1 MKTNILQRIF
11 FLLMTLFSF
20 PAFADNAPTPVLPTS
35 PQAESIKRYGE
46 LDFDYSIGTP
56 NISIPLFDIDH
67 RGYKVPVKLQYI
79 PSPLKP
85 GYNYDV
91 YGHGWNLSINSCISR
106 RINYEPDETANFA
119 LETNQFSNIYRTHG
133 SGMMDYNLAYDPF
146 SVTLPDGTA
155 FDFYIVNYTGTIEYI
170 VSNGRYVQISHTKSN
185 NQITSFTITDEQG
198 IVYTFSGADT
208 SFQGNGA
215 TNSTYLNTNVSWSLT
230 NIKLPNSTQSIYFT
244 YGKTLQSHFAA
255 WVAEPTSR
263 FKRLHYVNGNP
274 ANQYLIEAV
283 PNYES
288 YGYKMKL
295 LTQISYGST
304 TVDFTYTKSDE
315 MSYNNHISTIT
326 LKDNGSVVRSF
337 NFGITDHSF
346 SYPNNSNDILGFLY
360 SVTAQGPDTDEEGMT
375 YRCEY
380 RAKSSFNGVDHW
392 GNLNYQS
399 SSSQVAFFNFFCE
412 FDFQNNYIYRPVPM
426 TLLENDADEL
436 APYQKIRLSS
446 MNVDPRVPAS
456 PNTHGVIHKLI
467 YPTGG
472 YTEFTF
478 ENHKFYT
485 HTDSNGDYI
494 HDEANRRI
502 IEGGGF
508 RIKEVKNY
516 TAAGKL
522 SDKKLFYYGARKDT
536 WYIEHT
542 GAGEPVVDPNIL
554 TYLSFSE
561 EDTNTS
567 ILNMVLGLSPQGE
580 QTSFTNPFTNP
591 WLEQNDWGYECTFS
605 AQNFRRIL
613 NGRQAVVYP
622 EVTVYDFDTSN
633 NAYNLEEK
641 HTTGKTVYTYDLLD
655 VLASD
660 TSFFEKPT
668 YHGNVLS
675 YKAKKY
681 RYANL
686 IKKEEYRYKDENTGY
701 WIARE
706 EDYEWGYSYNS
717 VYDYIYNNNYFLD
730 LVSPNTSL
738 GNFFNNHYTYVGK
751 AYLKKK
757 DVRDYGP
764 VIYSVLNRESY
775 TYNTRNQVTELY
787 KGPGSQG
794 ETETTRYTYPEL
806 SGDASAVSYKMAQQ
820 HIFTPVLKQH
830 TQTNLLGDYTD
841 MSGVKTDYAAFSV
854 NSNTRYLPSKLYK
867 LDADSGTYLLDKEI
881 VSYASQCNPQ
891 EVIGSDGVHTIYLWS
906 YDNRYLIAEIRNATL
921 SEVTSAVSAVFG
933 TSISGLG
940 NSYSPSASSLQA
952 LHANSNLSNALVTTY
967 THKPLV
973 GVTSITD
980 PSGRTTYYDY
990 DGLGRLKEAYYYEGG
1005 VASESNKRVLEANEY
1020 HYINQ

>member
-1 MKTNILQRIF
+1 MKTNILQRIL

-20 PAFADNAPTPVLPTS
+20 PVFADNAPTPVLPTS

-67 RGYKVPVKLQYI
+67 RGYKVPVKLQYL

-119 LETNQFSNIYRTHG
+119 LETSQFSNIYRTHG

-155 FDFYIVNYTGTIEYI
+155 FDFYIINRTGTIEYV

-198 IVYTFSGADT
+198 IVYTFAGADA
-208 SFQGNGA
+208 SFNGNGA
-215 TNSTYLNTNVSWSLT
+215 TNSTYLNTNVSWNLT
-230 NIKLPNSTQSIYFT
+230 NIKLPNSSENISFT
-244 YGKTLQSHFAA
+244 YGKTLQSHYAA

-263 FKRLHYVNGNP
+263 FKRIHYVNEAP
-274 ANQYLIEAV
+274 ANHYLIEAV

-288 YGYKMKL
+288 YGYRMKL

-304 TVDFTYTKSDE
+304 TIDFTYTKSDE
-315 MSYNNHISTIT
+315 MSYNNHISAIT
-326 LKDNGSVVRSF
+326 LKDNGTVVRNF
-337 NFGITDHSF
+337 LFGISESTLG
-346 SYPNNSNDILGFLY
+346 YPGGSDKIGTLY
-360 SVTAQGPDTDEEGMT
+360 SVTAQGPDTGEEGMT

-380 RAKSSFNGVDHW
+380 RARNSFNGVDHW

-399 SSSQVAFFNFFCE
+399 SSDQVAFFNFFCE
-412 FDFQNNYIYRPVPM
+412 FDFQNNNIYRPVPM
-426 TLLENDADEL
+426 TLLNNDADEL

-446 MNVDPRVPAS
+446 MSSDPRVPAS

-472 YTEFTF
+472 YTEFIF

-508 RIKEVKNY
+508 RISEVKNY

-522 SDKKLFYYGARKDT
+522 SDRKLFYYGARKDT
-536 WYIEHT
+536 WYLDHT

-561 EDTNTS
+561 EDTQTN
-567 ILNMVLGLSPQGE
+567 IKNMVLGLSPQGE

-622 EVTVYDFDTSN
+622 EVTVYDFDTSS

-641 HTTGKTVYTYDLLD
+641 HTAGKTVYTYDLLD

-660 TSFFEKPT
+660 TSFFEKAT

-675 YKAKKY
+675 YRAKKY
-681 RYANL
+681 RYGNL
-686 IKKEEYRYKDENTGY
+686 VKKEEYRYKDATTGY
-701 WIARE
+701 QIIRK
-706 EDYEWGYSYNS
+706 EDYEWGYNYININ
-717 VYDYIYNNNYFLD
+717 DYIYNNNYFLD

-738 GNFFNNHYTYVGK
+738 GSFFNNHYTDVGK
-751 AYLKKK
+751 AYLKSKV
-757 DVRDYGP
+757 VRDYE
-764 VIYSVLNRESY
+764 YLSYNYNMEMRESY
-775 TYNTRNQVTELY
+775 SYNTRNQITAVFKT
-787 KGPGSQG
+787 PGSQG

-806 SGDASAVSYKMAQQ
+806 SGDASSASYKMAEK
-820 HIFTPVLKQH
+820 HIFTPILE
-830 TQTNLLGDYTD
+830 TTTTSSIASTNAKI
-841 MSGVKTDYAAFSV
+841 SGEKVDYAGFAINGVS
-854 NSNTRYLPSKLYK
+854 YLPSKIYK
-867 LDADSGTYLLDKEI
+867 LGKGNFLPDKDI
-881 VSYASQCNPQ
+881 LSYTSCGNPQ
-891 EVIGSDGVHTIYLWS
+891 EVVGSDGVHTVYLWS
-906 YDNRYLIAEIRNATL
+906 YNDRYLIAEIRNATL
-921 SEVTSAVSAVFG
+921 SQVSSAVSAVFG
-933 TSISGLG
+933 LSV
-940 NSYSPSASSLQA
+940 SSLQGSYYPNENNLRA

-1005 VASESNKRVLEANEY
+1005 VASASNKRVLEANEY

>member
-67 RGYKVPVKLQYI
+67 RGYKVPVKLQYL

-119 LETNQFSNIYRTHG
+119 LETSQFSNIYRTHG

-155 FDFYIVNYTGTIEYI
+155 FDFYIINRTGTIEYV

-198 IVYTFSGADT
+198 IVYTFAVADA
-208 SFQGNGA
+208 SFNGNGA
-215 TNSTYLNTNVSWSLT
+215 TNSTYLNTNVSWNLT
-230 NIKLPNSTQSIYFT
+230 NIKLPNSSENISFT
-244 YGKTLQSHFAA
+244 YGKTLQSHYAA

-263 FKRLHYVNGNP
+263 FKRIHYVNEAP
-274 ANQYLIEAV
+274 ANHYLIEAV

-288 YGYKMKL
+288 YGYRMKL

-315 MSYNNHISTIT
+315 MSYNNHIAAITI
-326 LKDNGSVVRSF
+326 KDNGMVVRNF
-337 NFGITDHSF
+337 QFGISESTLG
-346 SYPNNSNDILGFLY
+346 YPGGSELFGYLY
-360 SVTAQGPDTDEEGMT
+360 SVTAQGPDSSEEGMT

-380 RAKSSFNGVDHW
+380 QAKSSFNGVDHW

-399 SSSQVAFFNFFCE
+399 SSSQVAFFNFFCD

-426 TLLENDADEL
+426 TLLNNDSDEL

-446 MNVDPRVPAS
+446 MNGDPRVPAS

-472 YTEFTF
+472 YTEFVF

-485 HTDSNGDYI
+485 HTDNNGDYI

-508 RIKEVKNY
+508 RISEVKNY

-522 SDKKLFYYGARKDT
+522 SNRKLFYYGARKDT
-536 WYIEHT
+536 YYLDHT

-561 EDTNTS
+561 HYTQTN
-567 ILNMVLGLSPQGE
+567 IKNMVLGLSPQGQ

-622 EVTVYDFDTSN
+622 EVTVYDFDTSS

-641 HTTGKTVYTYDLLD
+641 HTAGKTVYTYDIDD

-660 TSFFEKPT
+660 ISFFEKAT

-675 YKAKKY
+675 YRAKKY
-681 RYANL
+681 RYGNL
-686 IKKEEYRYKDENTGY
+686 VKKEEYRYKDATIGY
-701 WIARE
+701 QIIRK
-706 EDYEWGYSYNS
+706 EDYEWGYNYIN

-738 GNFFNNHYTYVGK
+738 GSFFNNHYTDVGK
-751 AYLKKK
+751 AYLKSKV
-757 DVRDYGP
+757 VRDYE
-764 VIYSVLNRESY
+764 YLSYNYNMEMRESY
-775 TYNTRNQVTELY
+775 SYNTRNQITAVFKT
-787 KGPGSQG
+787 PGSQG

-806 SGDASAVSYKMAQQ
+806 SGDASSASYKMAEK
-820 HIFTPVLKQH
+820 HIFTPILE
-830 TQTNLLGDYTD
+830 TTTTSSIASTNAKI
-841 MSGVKTDYAAFSV
+841 SGEKVDYAGFAINGVS
-854 NSNTRYLPSKLYK
+854 YLPSKIYK
-867 LDADSGTYLLDKEI
+867 LGKGNFLPDKDI
-881 VSYASQCNPQ
+881 LSYTSCGNPQ
-891 EVIGSDGVHTIYLWS
+891 EVVGSDGVHTVYLWS
-906 YDNRYLIAEIRNATL
+906 YNDRYLIAEIRNATL
-921 SEVTSAVSAVFG
+921 SQVSSAVSAVFG
-933 TSISGLG
+933 LSV
-940 NSYSPSASSLQA
+940 SSLQGSYYPNENNLRA

-1005 VASESNKRVLEANEY
+1005 TASTANKRVLEANEY
-1020 HYINQ
+1020 HYVNQ

>member
-1 MKTNILQRIF
+1 MKTNILQRIL

-67 RGYKVPVKLQYI
+67 RGYKVPVKLQYL

-119 LETNQFSNIYRTHG
+119 LETSQFSNIYRTHG

-155 FDFYIVNYTGTIEYI
+155 FDFYIINRTGTIEYV

-198 IVYTFSGADT
+198 IVYTFAGADA
-208 SFQGNGA
+208 SFNGNGA
-215 TNSTYLNTNVSWSLT
+215 TNSTYLNTNVSWNLT
-230 NIKLPNSTQSIYFT
+230 NIKLPNSSENISFT
-244 YGKTLQSHFAA
+244 YGKTLQSHYAA

-263 FKRLHYVNGNP
+263 FKRLHYVNEAP
-274 ANQYLIEAV
+274 ANHYLIEAV

-288 YGYKMKL
+288 YGYRMKL

-315 MSYNNHISTIT
+315 MSYNNHISAIT
-326 LKDNGSVVRSF
+326 LKDNGTVVRNF
-337 NFGITDHSF
+337 QFGISESTLG
-346 SYPNNSNDILGFLY
+346 YPGGSDKIGSLY
-360 SVTAQGPDTDEEGMT
+360 SVTAQGPDTGEEGMT

-380 RAKSSFNGVDHW
+380 QAKNSFNGIDHW

-399 SSSQVAFFNFFCE
+399 SSDQVAFFNFFCD
-412 FDFQNNYIYRPVPM
+412 FDFQNNYIHRPVPI
-426 TLLENDADEL
+426 TLLNNDADEL
-436 APYQKIRLSS
+436 APYQKIRLTS

-472 YTEFTF
+472 YTEFVF

-508 RIKEVKNY
+508 RISEVKNY

-522 SDKKLFYYGARKDT
+522 SDRKLFYYGARKDT
-536 WYIEHT
+536 YYLDHT

-561 EDTNTS
+561 EDTQTS
-567 ILNMVLGLSPQGE
+567 IKNMVLGLSPQGQ

-622 EVTVYDFDTSN
+622 EVTVYDFDTSS

-641 HTTGKTVYTYDLLD
+641 HTAGKTVYTYDLLD

-660 TSFFEKPT
+660 TSFFEKAT

-675 YKAKKY
+675 YRAKKY
-681 RYANL
+681 RYGNL
-686 IKKEEYRYKDENTGY
+686 VKKEEYRYKDATTGY
-701 WIARE
+701 QIIRK
-706 EDYEWGYSYNS
+706 EDYEWGYSYININ
-717 VYDYIYNNNYFLD
+717 DYIYNNNYFLD

-738 GNFFNNHYTYVGK
+738 GSFFNNHYTDVGK
-751 AYLKKK
+751 AYLKSKR
-757 DVRDYGP
+757 VQDYADFS
-764 VIYSVLNRESY
+764 IYYNILKEESY
-775 TYNTRNQVTELY
+775 TYNTRNQVTEIFR
-787 KGPGSQG
+787 
-794 ETETTRYTYPEL
+794 ETNSHGDSEIIRHTYPEL
-806 SGDASAVSYKMAQQ
+806 SGDASSASYKMAQR
-820 HIFTPVLKQH
+820 HIYTPILESSVSKNQIAMGAKV
-830 TQTNLLGDYTD
+830 LGD
-841 MSGVKTDYAAFSV
+841 KIDYAGYTV
-854 NSNTRYLPSKLYK
+854 DGTTCYLPNKIYK
-867 LDADSGTYLLDKEI
+867 MEKGSYQLDKEI

-906 YDNRYLIAEIRNATL
+906 YNNRYLIAEIRNATL
-921 SEVTSAVSAVFG
+921 SQVTSAVSAVFG
-933 TSISGLG
+933 TSISSLG
-940 NSYSPSASSLQA
+940 SSSSPSSNGLQT

-1005 VASESNKRVLEANEY
+1005 VASASNKRVLEANEY
-1020 HYINQ
+1020 HYVNQ

>member
-1 MKTNILQRIF
+1 MKQNIFTR
-11 FLLMTLFSF
+11 LLCLFMALFSL
-20 PAFADNAPTPVLPTS
+20 PVFADNAPTPVLPTS

-106 RINYEPDETANFA
+106 RINYEPDEASNFA
-119 LETNQFSNIYRTHG
+119 LETDQFSNIYRTHG
-133 SGMMDYNLAYDPF
+133 SGMMNYNLAYDPF

-198 IVYTFSGADT
+198 IVYTFAGADA

-215 TNSTYLNTNVSWSLT
+215 TNSTYLNTNVSWNLT
-230 NIKLPNSTQSIYFT
+230 NIKLPNSTQSISFT
-244 YGKTLQSHFAA
+244 YGKILQSHYAA

-288 YGYKMKL
+288 YGYRMKL
-295 LTQISYGST
+295 LTQICYGST

-315 MSYNNHISTIT
+315 TSYNNHISTIT
-326 LKDNGSVVRSF
+326 LKDNGSVVRNF
-337 NFGITDHSF
+337 NFDITDS
-346 SYPNNSNDILGFLY
+346 SLGYPGGSDLFGYLY
-360 SVTAQGPDTDEEGMT
+360 SVTAQGPDSSEEGMT

-380 RAKSSFNGVDHW
+380 QAKNSFNGVDHW

-399 SSSQVAFFNFFCE
+399 SSDQVAFFNFFCD

-426 TLLENDADEL
+426 TLLNNDADEL

-446 MNVDPRVPAS
+446 MNVDPRTPAS

-472 YTEFTF
+472 YTEFLF

-508 RIKEVKNY
+508 RIREVKNY

-522 SDKKLFYYGARKDT
+522 SDRKLFYYGSRKDT
-536 WYIEHT
+536 WYLEHT

-567 ILNMVLGLSPQGE
+567 IRNMVLGLSPQGT
-580 QTSFTNPFTNP
+580 QTQFANPFADM

-622 EVTVYDFDTSN
+622 EVTVYDFDTSS

-641 HTTGKTVYTYDLLD
+641 HTAGKTVYTYDLLD

-660 TSFFEKPT
+660 TSFFEKAT

-675 YKAKKY
+675 YRAKKY

-686 IKKEEYRYKDENTGY
+686 IKKEEYRYKDATTGY
-701 WIARE
+701 QIARKE
-706 EDYEWGYSYNS
+706 SYEWGYSYNNI
-717 VYDYIYNNNYFLD
+717 YDYIYNNNYFLD

-738 GNFFNNHYTYVGK
+738 GSFFNNHYTNVGK

-757 DVRDYGP
+757 ITQDFGP
-764 VIYSVLNRESY
+764 SIYNVLKRETYS
-775 TYNTRNQVTELY
+775 YNTRNQVTEKY
-787 KGPGSQG
+787 REYGSNY
-794 ETETTRYTYPEL
+794 EDEAVRYTYPEKQ
-806 SGDASAVSYKMAQQ
+806 GDTSSASYIMAQR
-820 HIFTPVLKQH
+820 HIYTP
-830 TQTNLLGDYTD
+830 LLETRETTD
-841 MSGVKTDYAAFSV
+841 VFGEYIDMAGVKTDYAGFVV
-854 NSNTRYLPSKLYK
+854 NGSTCYLPSKLYK
-867 LDADSGTYLLDKEI
+867 LDANSGTYLLDKEI

-891 EVIGSDGVHTIYLWS
+891 EVIGSDGVRTIYLWS
-906 YDNRYLIAEIRNATL
+906 YNNRYLIAEIRNATL
-921 SEVTSAVSAVFG
+921 SQVTSAVSAVFG
-933 TSISGLG
+933 TSISSLG
-940 NSYSPSASSLQA
+940 SSSSPSASGLQA

-1005 VASESNKRVLEANEY
+1005 VASASNKRVLEANEY